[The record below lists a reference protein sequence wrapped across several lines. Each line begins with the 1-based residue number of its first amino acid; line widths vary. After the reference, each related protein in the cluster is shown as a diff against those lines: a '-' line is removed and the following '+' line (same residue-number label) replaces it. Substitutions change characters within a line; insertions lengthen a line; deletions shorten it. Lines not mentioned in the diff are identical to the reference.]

1 MKANQTLKLS
11 GLRPRSLSE
20 RSWLILSHAVLILL
34 CLIIVFPLFWAVLT
48 SFKPVNEIFTLDLIA
63 KNPTFDNYTAV
74 YQAIPFLQMMVNTF
88 IFAIAV
94 TAGIGLTSVLAA
106 YAFSR
111 WEFRGKNILF
121 LLFAGT
127 LLIPGQITI
136 IPNYLLLAKLGWLNG
151 LLGLTIPQLASGFG
165 VFYLRQHFRSF
176 PKELYDAALM
186 DGAGPLRVLWSIV
199 LPNTRPVLTALS
211 ILIFIQTWNEYFWPL
226 LIVKKLNDTVLQVGL
241 QLFLQAEGNAWGPLM
256 AAATMSFLPILVLYI
271 VAQRQ
276 IMEAFVRSGIR

>member
-11 GLRPRSLSE
+11 SLRPRSLSE
-20 RSWLILSHAVLILL
+20 RSWLILSHAVLVVL
-34 CLIIVFPLFWAVLT
+34 CLIVIFPLFWAVLT

-63 KNPTFDNYTAV
+63 KNPTFDNYMAV

-88 IFAIAV
+88 IFALVV
-94 TAGIGLTSVLAA
+94 TVGIGLTSVLAA

-256 AAATMSFLPILVLYI
+256 AAATMSFLPILALYI